1 MFGYE
6 TVIDTVQD
14 NKKLVVKSLVTNEAV
29 SAALGT
35 FIDAQT
41 KYTKEAFKVGIDTAT
56 AVLNETLK
64 AQKEAMKYDY
74 MKFGEGIM
82 KAYNKGK

>member
-14 NKKLVVKSLVTNEAV
+14 NKKMLVKSFVTNEAV
-29 SAALGT
+29 SSALT
-35 FIDAQT
+35 NFIDAQT

-56 AVLNETLK
+56 AVLNETIK
-64 AQKEAMKYDY
+64 AQKEATKFDY
-74 MKFGEGIM
+74 IKFGEGIM

>member
-14 NKKLVVKSLVTNEAV
+14 NKKLMVKSFVTNQAV
-29 SAALGT
+29 STALSN

-56 AVLNETLK
+56 AVLNETIK
-64 AQKEAMKYDY
+64 AQKETMKFDY

-82 KAYNKGK
+82 TAYNKGK

>member
-14 NKKLVVKSLVTNEAV
+14 NKKLFVKSFVTNEAV
-29 SAALGT
+29 VAALT
-35 FIDAQT
+35 DFIDAQT
-41 KYTKEAFKVGIDTAT
+41 KYTKEAIKVGLDTGT
-56 AVLNETLK
+56 SVLNETIK
-64 AQKEAMKYDY
+64 AQKEAMKFDY

-82 KAYNKGK
+82 KAYNKTK